1 MLRSTGRI
9 VVKSDGD
16 GASVSFDADVP
27 APRALRLL
35 DRLVRPGLYAS
46 LERAAAGLTR
56 ALSAAMPR
64 DGRQLVIPLTPV
76 LDEFLEASVIGS
88 FSRIGLSVRSRVLP
102 ESTGDER
109 PLFAG
114 WVALV
119 AEPPPDSA
127 AQRPSN

>member
-1 MLRSTGRI
+1 M
-9 VVKSDGD
+9 
-16 GASVSFDADVP
+16 P
-27 APRALRLL
+27 
-35 DRLVRPGLYAS
+35 S

-76 LDEFLEASVIGS
+76 LDELLEASVIGS